1 MKYKQTND
9 NFKISKET
17 MEIAGLIIEEL
28 IDSGYI
34 SKENFEVATEIAA
47 EELEVQNGI
56 RKIGKL

>member
-34 SKENFEVATEIAA
+34 SKENFEAATEIAA

-56 RKIGKL
+56 RKIGKI

>member
-34 SKENFEVATEIAA
+34 SKENFEAATKVAA

-56 RKIGKL
+56 RKIGKI